1 MHPVLFHIGSL
12 TVYTYGVLVA
22 TGVIVGLFTA
32 RWQARKIG
40 LDPDQIWNLG
50 IYMVLAGLVASK
62 LWMLLSDWSYYMQNP
77 REIFSFATLQSGGVF
92 YGGMVGGLLFIIFYV
107 LWQKLRFLAVGDA
120 FAAPLALGH
129 SIGRLGCF
137 SAGCCWGKPTH
148 MPWGIIFTNPLAA
161 QLVGT
166 PLNVPLQPTQLME
179 AAAEFLNF
187 LFLVWLGTRRKFTG
201 ELFAAWLIL
210 YGIERG
216 SLEFIRGDPG
226 RTLMFNGAV
235 SLMQFVSLGM
245 IMVGTWLF
253 LKHKSETAPA
263 VIPEPVRR

>member
-22 TGVIVGLFTA
+22 TGVILGLFTA

-40 LDPDQIWNLG
+40 LDRIWNLG
-50 IYMVLAGLVASK
+50 IYMVLVALVASK
-62 LWMLLSDWSYYMQNP
+62 LWMLLSDWSYYAHNP

-92 YGGMVGGLLFIIFYV
+92 YGGMVGGLAFILFYV
-107 LWQKLRFLAVGDA
+107 WWRKLRFLAVADA

-129 SIGRLGCF
+129 AIGRMGCF
-137 SAGCCWGKPTH
+137 SAGCCWGKPTT
-148 MPWGIIFTNPLAA
+148 MPWGITFTNPLAA

-166 PLNVPLQPTQLME
+166 PLNVRLQPTELYG
-179 AAAEFLNF
+179 AAAELFNF
-187 LFLVWLGTRRKFTG
+187 LFLVWLGRRQKFTG
-201 ELFAAWLIL
+201 QLFAAWLLL
-210 YGIERG
+210 YGFERG
-216 SLEFIRGDPG
+216 TIEFFRGDPG

-253 LKHKSETAPA
+253 LKHKSQMAPA
-263 VIPEPVRR
+263 VAAQPARR

>member
-22 TGVIVGLFTA
+22 TGVILGLFTA

-40 LDPDQIWNLG
+40 LDPDKIWNLG
-50 IYMVLAGLVASK
+50 IYMVLVALVASK
-62 LWMLLSDWSYYMQNP
+62 LWMLLSDWSYYVHNP

-92 YGGMVGGLLFIIFYV
+92 YGGMVGGLAFILIYV
-107 LWQKLRFLAVGDA
+107 WWQKLRFLAVADA

-129 SIGRLGCF
+129 AIGRMGCF
-137 SAGCCWGKPTH
+137 SAGCCWGKPTT
-148 MPWGIIFTNPLAA
+148 MPWGITFTNPLAA

-166 PLNVPLQPTQLME
+166 PLNVRLQPTELYG
-179 AAAEFLNF
+179 AAAEFFNF
-187 LFLVWLGTRRKFTG
+187 LFLIWLGRRQKFTG
-201 ELFAAWLIL
+201 QLFAAWLLL
-210 YGIERG
+210 YGFERG
-216 SLEFIRGDPG
+216 TIEFFRGDPG

-235 SLMQFVSLGM
+235 SLMQFVSLAM

-253 LKHKSETAPA
+253 LKHKSQTTPA
-263 VIPEPVRR
+263 VAAAPVRR